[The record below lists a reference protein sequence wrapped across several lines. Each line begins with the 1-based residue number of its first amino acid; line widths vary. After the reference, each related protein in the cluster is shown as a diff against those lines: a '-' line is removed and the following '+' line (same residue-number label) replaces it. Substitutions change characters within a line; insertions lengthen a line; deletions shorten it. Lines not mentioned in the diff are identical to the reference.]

1 MLKIIRISLANKHAQ
16 TNPKTIKWLTWLQF
30 WNSNTLRI
38 SLRTM
43 HKSSISS
50 VEIATGMF
58 TLLFNSLFLPM
69 FCYLSFHF
77 TLLYL
82 CLFHVLPLSFHA
94 RYFHVLPLSVH
105 IHILSLSLHAMS
117 KSSQIEYSECMTLV
131 TMVLTIYMCEYWEKT
146 NIHSYKSIF
155 FRVHI
160 PFMPFILL
168 SVSCQFPFHF
178 LPCSFYFRQSY
189 LCFTF
194 TLFNFPPFLLF
205 FHVLLMFLWFPF
217 PFVSFSFSSSCHV
230 PFILLSCHFSF
241 LPFFL
246 QVIPFFLYVLS
257 FLKNQVEFPCI
268 FVSNYVHGPWFFSWS
283 SLLVYAS
290 GCQFIM
296 W

>member
-1 MLKIIRISLANKHAQ
+1 
-16 TNPKTIKWLTWLQF
+16 
-30 WNSNTLRI
+30 
-38 SLRTM
+38 M

-58 TLLFNSLFLPM
+58 MLLSQFFISSDVLLS
-69 FCYLSFHF
+69 SFHF
-77 TLLYL
+77 TLLFL
-82 CLFHVLPLSFHA
+82 CLFHFLPTFLSCALLPCPSIICSYPYPFIVLA
-94 RYFHVLPLSVH
+94 CHVQ
-105 IHILSLSLHAMS
+105 ILTDRIFGMHDLGHHGAHNLYVWIL
-117 KSSQIEYSECMTLV
+117 K
-131 TMVLTIYMCEYWEKT
+131 KT

-168 SVSCQFPFHF
+168 SVSCQFPFTSFHVPSISVNHIF
-178 LPCSFYFRQSY
+178 VLRSPYLISLIYFCSF
-189 LCFTF
+189 
-194 TLFNFPPFLLF
+194 NF

-217 PFVSFSFSSSCHV
+217 PFVSFSFSSSFHV

-246 QVIPFFLYVLS
+246 QVIPFFLYVPVI
-257 FLKNQVEFPCI
+257 FQNHIECPCI

-290 GCQFIM
+290 GCQLIM

>member
-1 MLKIIRISLANKHAQ
+1 MSF
-16 TNPKTIKWLTWLQF
+16 QF
-30 WNSNTLRI
+30 F
-38 SLRTM
+38 
-43 HKSSISS
+43 ISS
-50 VEIATGMF
+50 DV
-58 TLLFNSLFLPM
+58 LLS
-69 FCYLSFHF
+69 SFHF

-131 TMVLTIYMCEYWEKT
+131 TMVVTIYMCEYWEKNT
-146 NIHSYKSIF
+146 HTLIQKHFLLCSHSFHAFHSPVSF
-155 FRVHI
+155 
-160 PFMPFILL
+160 L
-168 SVSCQFPFHF
+168 SVSFHF

-217 PFVSFSFSSSCHV
+217 RFVSFCFSSSFHV

-246 QVIPFFLYVLS
+246 QVMSFFLYVLS
-257 FLKNQVEFPCI
+257 FFKIISNFRAYSFQIMFMVLGSFRDLPCS
-268 FVSNYVHGPWFFSWS
+268 FMHRGANS
-283 SLLVYAS
+283 
-290 GCQFIM
+290 
-296 W
+296 

>member
-1 MLKIIRISLANKHAQ
+1 
-16 TNPKTIKWLTWLQF
+16 
-30 WNSNTLRI
+30 
-38 SLRTM
+38 
-43 HKSSISS
+43 
-50 VEIATGMF
+50 
-58 TLLFNSLFLPM
+58 
-69 FCYLSFHF
+69 
-77 TLLYL
+77 
-82 CLFHVLPLSFHA
+82 
-94 RYFHVLPLSVH
+94 
-105 IHILSLSLHAMS
+105 MS
-117 KSSQIEYSECMTLV
+117 KSSRIEYSECMTLV
-131 TMVLTIYMCEYWEKT
+131 TMVVTIYMCENWKNKYTLIQKHFLSCS
-146 NIHSYKSIF
+146 HSFHAFHSPVSF
-155 FRVHI
+155 
-160 PFMPFILL
+160 L
-168 SVSCQFPFHF
+168 SVSFHF

-217 PFVSFSFSSSCHV
+217 PFVSFSFSSSFHV

-257 FLKNQVEFPCI
+257 FLKNQVGFPRM

-283 SLLVYAS
+283 SLLIYAS

>member
-1 MLKIIRISLANKHAQ
+1 MWKLPRGCLCV
-16 TNPKTIKWLTWLQF
+16 F
-30 WNSNTLRI
+30 
-38 SLRTM
+38 
-43 HKSSISS
+43 SILYFFRCSA
-50 VEIATGMF
+50 IF
-58 TLLFNSLFLPM
+58 
-69 FCYLSFHF
+69 LSFYV
-77 TLLYL
+77 TLFVFISFPSAFLSCALLPCPSIICSYPYPFIVPACHVQILTDRIFRMHDLGHHGGHNLY
-82 CLFHVLPLSFHA
+82 VW
-94 RYFHVLPLSVH
+94 
-105 IHILSLSLHAMS
+105 IL
-117 KSSQIEYSECMTLV
+117 K
-131 TMVLTIYMCEYWEKT
+131 KT

-168 SVSCQFPFHF
+168 SVSFHF

-217 PFVSFSFSSSCHV
+217 PFVSFSFSSSFHV

-257 FLKNQVEFPCI
+257 FFKIISNFRAYSFQIMFMVLGSFHDLPCS
-268 FVSNYVHGPWFFSWS
+268 FMHRGANS
-283 SLLVYAS
+283 
-290 GCQFIM
+290 
-296 W
+296 

>member
-1 MLKIIRISLANKHAQ
+1 MSF
-16 TNPKTIKWLTWLQF
+16 QF
-30 WNSNTLRI
+30 F
-38 SLRTM
+38 
-43 HKSSISS
+43 ISS
-50 VEIATGMF
+50 DV
-58 TLLFNSLFLPM
+58 LLS
-69 FCYLSFHF
+69 SFHF

-117 KSSQIEYSECMTLV
+117 KSSQIEYSECMTLA
-131 TMVLTIYMCEYWEKT
+131 TMVVTIYMCEYWEKNT
-146 NIHSYKSIF
+146 YTLIQKHFLSCSHSFHAFHSPVSF
-155 FRVHI
+155 
-160 PFMPFILL
+160 L
-168 SVSCQFPFHF
+168 SVSFHF

-217 PFVSFSFSSSCHV
+217 RFVSFSFSSSFHV

-246 QVIPFFLYVLS
+246 QVISFFLYVLS
-257 FLKNQVEFPCI
+257 FFKIISNFRAYSFQIMFMVLGSFRDLPCS
-268 FVSNYVHGPWFFSWS
+268 FMHRGANS
-283 SLLVYAS
+283 
-290 GCQFIM
+290 
-296 W
+296 

>member
-1 MLKIIRISLANKHAQ
+1 
-16 TNPKTIKWLTWLQF
+16 
-30 WNSNTLRI
+30 
-38 SLRTM
+38 M

-58 TLLFNSLFLPM
+58 MLLSILYFFRCSAIF
-69 FCYLSFHF
+69 LSFYVTLFVFISFPSTFLSCALLPCPSIICSYPYPFIVPACHVQILTDRIFGMHDLGHHGGHNLYVWILKKNKYTLIQKHF
-77 TLLYL
+77 LS
-82 CLFHVLPLSFHA
+82 CSHSFHA
-94 RYFHVLPLSVH
+94 FHSPVS
-105 IHILSLSLHAMS
+105 
-117 KSSQIEYSECMTLV
+117 
-131 TMVLTIYMCEYWEKT
+131 
-146 NIHSYKSIF
+146 F
-155 FRVHI
+155 
-160 PFMPFILL
+160 L
-168 SVSCQFPFHF
+168 SVSFHF

-217 PFVSFSFSSSCHV
+217 PFVSFSFSSSFHV

-257 FLKNQVEFPCI
+257 IFQNHIEFPCI